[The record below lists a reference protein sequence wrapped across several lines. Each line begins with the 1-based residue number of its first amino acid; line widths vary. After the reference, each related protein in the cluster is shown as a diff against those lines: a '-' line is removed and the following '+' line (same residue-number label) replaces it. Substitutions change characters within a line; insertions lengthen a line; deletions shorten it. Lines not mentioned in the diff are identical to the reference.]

1 MHSITIT
8 IYSYW
13 MILIFWHKLI
23 KIIDIAQGKSMN
35 NWFMNS
41 VLQVYLRLPRV
52 SSLFMEVLNLEKIN
66 LESATDCLLIDL
78 IAKAYWNCNKRL
90 ESVPVVN
97 MNAFRSQLGSECN
110 MNFHQNQLWD
120 AHSFLN
126 YCHSFL

>member
-1 MHSITIT
+1 M
-8 IYSYW
+8 
-13 MILIFWHKLI
+13 
-23 KIIDIAQGKSMN
+23 IDIAQGKSMN

-52 SSLFMEVLNLEKIN
+52 CSLFMEVLNLEDIK
-66 LESATDCLLIDL
+66 LESAADCLLIDL

-97 MNAFRSQLGSECN
+97 MNAFRSQLGIECN
-110 MNFHQNQLWD
+110 MSFPNNELWD
-120 AHSFLN
+120 ARSFFN